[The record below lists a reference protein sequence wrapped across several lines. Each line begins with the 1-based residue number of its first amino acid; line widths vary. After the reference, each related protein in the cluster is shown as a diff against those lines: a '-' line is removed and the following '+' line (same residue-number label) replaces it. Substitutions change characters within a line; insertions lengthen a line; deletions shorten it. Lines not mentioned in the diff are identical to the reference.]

1 MSLAETTV
9 EFTIHKNGEFNPKD
23 QTNRQ
28 PPELFYADSLYT
40 GVGEFSVTAST
51 SDEVV
56 AISDLG
62 TVKILILEVSSAN
75 TGVISF
81 KLNGGTSEEVANPI
95 VLYSDTLSS
104 LTASNSSTS
113 EVKVKW
119 RAVYV

>member
-1 MSLAETTV
+1 MALSETTV
-9 EFTIHKNGEFNPKD
+9 EFKIIKNGEFDSKD

-40 GVGEFSVTAST
+40 GVGEFSVTASAV
-51 SDEVV
+51 DEAV

-62 TVKILILEVSSAN
+62 TVKLLILEVDPSD
-75 TGVISF
+75 TGVISL
-81 KLNGGTSEEVANPI
+81 KINGSTVTEVINPI
-95 VLYSDTLSS
+95 VVYSDTLSS
-104 LTASNSSTS
+104 LTASNSSAS